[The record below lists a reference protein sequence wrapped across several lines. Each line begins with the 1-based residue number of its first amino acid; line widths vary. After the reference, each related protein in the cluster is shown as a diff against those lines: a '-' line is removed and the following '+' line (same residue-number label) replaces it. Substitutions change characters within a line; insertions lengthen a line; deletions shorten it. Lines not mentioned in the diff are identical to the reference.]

1 MFLAWRVYAFWC
13 AKSSRRNWV
22 MAVCADRLYVRLYM
36 TRETARAPNDVDEP
50 DVVVFEASEIDSMSV
65 RTVKMFL
72 YGPKPKF
79 AECLVIQPS
88 RAVAESVPAHSA
100 SFLEDCGTLGC
111 FGALSSSNLVCVTN
125 EDGRLIIGWKS
136 CHPALR
142 VFVRQVIRECPSLF
156 FGPKNIPGWI

>member
-1 MFLAWRVYAFWC
+1 
-13 AKSSRRNWV
+13 

-125 EDGRLIIGWKS
+125 EDDVS
-136 CHPALR
+136 
-142 VFVRQVIRECPSLF
+142 SLDGNRAILLCGYLF
-156 FGPKNIPGWI
+156 DKLYESANPFSLAPKNIPGWI